1 MTNSQRNKL
10 TEKLKTFYDEASFEV
25 IDADVVPEI
34 ENMAS
39 DEAARLPSVGYGF
52 FDLRGFTKWSD
63 EKRDTS
69 VFKVLQPALN
79 TLTRVVRSHKG
90 TVEKP
95 TGDGLMFI
103 IGANERDAE
112 TVAVRTLQCA
122 QDMADAMDSVVNPF
136 MKSKR
141 HIDEPFKWGVG
152 VEMGRA
158 LIAKVGIRGH
168 DFLTSISKAANYAS
182 KLENEAA
189 GGSILVGERLYENA
203 PESLQNR
210 MSRYG
215 YVHGKIAYKLE
226 IERDEDGHPVAL
238 TKSMTAEQIDRFGL
252 RDWVLGGPIPTGL
265 FGGSKPEQVNKPHRW
280 YGERE
285 G

>member
-1 MTNSQRNKL
+1 MTNSQRDKL
-10 TEKLKTFYDEASFEV
+10 KEKLKTFYEEASFKV

-34 ENMAS
+34 EDMAS

-52 FDLRGFTKWSD
+52 FDLRGFTRWSD

-79 TLTRVVRSHKG
+79 TLTRVVRLHKG

-112 TVAVRTLQCA
+112 TVAVWTLKCA

-141 HIDEPFKWGVG
+141 HIDEPFKW
-152 VEMGRA
+152 ESAWRW
-158 LIAKVGIRGH
+158 
-168 DFLTSISKAANYAS
+168 AA
-182 KLENEAA
+182 
-189 GGSILVGERLYENA
+189 RL
-203 PESLQNR
+203 
-210 MSRYG
+210 
-215 YVHGKIAYKLE
+215 
-226 IERDEDGHPVAL
+226 
-238 TKSMTAEQIDRFGL
+238 
-252 RDWVLGGPIPTGL
+252 
-265 FGGSKPEQVNKPHRW
+265 
-280 YGERE
+280 
-285 G
+285 